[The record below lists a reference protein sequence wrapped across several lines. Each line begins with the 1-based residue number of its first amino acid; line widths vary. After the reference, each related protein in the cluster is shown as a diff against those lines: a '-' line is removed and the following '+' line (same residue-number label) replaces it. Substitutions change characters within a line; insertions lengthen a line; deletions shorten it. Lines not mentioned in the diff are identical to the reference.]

1 MELALKPLT
10 SNPARILKLARK
22 GRILPGCDGDICL
35 LREEDLS
42 LHTVIAKGQI
52 MVAEGAAVVRGT
64 FEK

>member
-35 LREEDLS
+35 LREKDLS
-42 LHTVIAKGQI
+42 LHTVIAKGQV